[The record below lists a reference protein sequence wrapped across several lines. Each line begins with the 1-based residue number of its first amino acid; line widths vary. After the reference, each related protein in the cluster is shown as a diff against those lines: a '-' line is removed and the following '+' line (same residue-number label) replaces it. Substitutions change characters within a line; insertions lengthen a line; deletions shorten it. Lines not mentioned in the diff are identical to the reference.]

1 MDDPANRHRQTIV
14 DQFSKQADSF
24 AKLPGHA
31 EADALFVRMAEVGPD
46 DEVLDVACGPGLV
59 ACAVA
64 PHARHVTGIDLTPAM
79 IEKARALQAER
90 GLANLEW
97 LLGDVMPLPFPDARF
112 SVVLTRYS
120 FHHFLDPRAVLA
132 EMVRV
137 CRPGGRVLVADL
149 TLPPEK
155 GEAYDRVERLRDPS
169 HVRVLAEAEL
179 GALLAQAGLCAVRRS
194 GYAFEVGVEQL
205 LERSFPAPGDARKVR
220 AAYEADAGVD
230 ALGVGAYRSGDEVR
244 IAYPIAVLVGRRPG

>member
-1 MDDPANRHRQTIV
+1 MGDRASRHKQTVV
-14 DQFSKQADSF
+14 DQFSKQADHF

-31 EADALFVRMAEVGPD
+31 EADALFVRMAEVGPG

-64 PHARHVTGIDLTPAM
+64 PYARRVTGIDLTPAM
-79 IEKARALQAER
+79 IERARALQAER
-90 GLANLEW
+90 GLANLDW
-97 LLGDVMPLPFPDARF
+97 LVGDVTPLPFPGARF

-149 TLPPEK
+149 ALPAEK
-155 GEAYDRVERLRDPS
+155 AEAYDRVERLRDPS

-179 GALLAQAGLCAVRRS
+179 VALLAEAGLCDVRRS
-194 GYAFEVGVEQL
+194 GYAFEVGLEQL
-205 LERSFPAPGDARKVR
+205 LQRSFPDPGDAGKVR
-220 AAYEADAGVD
+220 AAFEADAGVD
-230 ALGVGAYRSGDEVR
+230 KLGVGAYRSGDEVR
-244 IAYPIAVLVGRRPG
+244 IVYPIAVFVGRRPA